1 MKQKSTL
8 KTLLMST
15 VKILSSDG
23 LTEIAEQQISET
35 RNLFFESPTA
45 PSLNSISTT
54 PSNVFVDDA
63 AEDAILWS
71 DGVETP
77 LTMSVSEA
85 SSQGTQT
92 AALSLP
98 ENVISKKLAEVAE
111 VNSVLNFDL
120 GRQTIRP
127 ESPSIILRNTEGLD
141 DKTTILPFIKVGA
154 MEVAI
159 NGTKLI
165 SGTKDNKK
173 ITAANYA
180 DGSSFSMNLADNLPN
195 SKLIDIVRAYYE
207 SRGAEVNIRKGGGM
221 VINPFANCL
230 TSFTR
235 SNSGTTAKLFLK
247 SLDNFQGE
255 SYFFSCV
262 ASSVAADYV
271 RLTMF
276 KADGTTDGAKRYIE
290 KEGLTGGGS
299 LVNCRIAFK
308 SAQHQYTEIAVS
320 FEDYSSSSAAS
331 SATFT
336 NVMLSRSDI
345 LTPYTSDL
353 AETKEQ
359 LTMLEAMDVAVSY
372 PFATA
377 VAGKPAFWKSWK
389 LGGYNAPA
397 KTVTAGYSSGLTAP
411 VLSVTKNSVGGVD
424 TSAINIGINGKATTG
439 HYLDEKGAPLS
450 GLFFSSRKD
459 LQTSAGFLAKWLFA
473 ACSRKLTITQPRGGS
488 FGEVMEEQGDNSTNY
503 YMFAPLAQPLNG
515 YNITLPAV
523 ATSRALTT
531 WQVRLSKF
539 EFDSSLFDMSFS
551 SYNFLGFFVLVV
563 NLKKVKP
570 ATDMANFAA
579 AHSGDAAKWFTYST
593 QGSFYQEP
601 QLSTAYKSYFASHT
615 IYSKTSNKYSATIL
629 GFTRTPHKFT
639 NTRTTGGGEMPESV
653 TLRKDAPCRFVE
665 TWEVGG
671 SSSTE
676 NAQKF
681 ISVKWNG
688 KDYRY
693 ATFSKS
699 SNRAVPFIVTFQ
711 SGTSVPS
718 SKDYGSMRMLMF
730 PDTVSEIRITYYAD
744 VAMRFTPKL
753 YYYQLNQN

>member
-1 MKQKSTL
+1 
-8 KTLLMST
+8 MST
-15 VKILSSDG
+15 VKILSADG

-54 PSNVFVDDA
+54 PTNVFVDDA
-63 AEDAILWS
+63 ADDAILWAE
-71 DGVETP
+71 GAETP

-111 VNSVLNFDL
+111 VDSVLNFTL
-120 GRQTIRP
+120 GSQTITP
-127 ESPSIILRNTEGLD
+127 ESPSVILRNTEGLD
-141 DKTTILPFIKVGA
+141 GKTTVLPFLKVGA

-195 SKLIDIVRAYYE
+195 SKLIDIIRAYYE

-230 TSFTR
+230 ASFTR
-235 SNSGTTAKLFLK
+235 SNSGTNVVLTLK
-247 SLDNFQGE
+247 SSDNFQGE

-271 RLTMF
+271 RLTF
-276 KADGTTDGAKRYIE
+276 YKSDGTSEVYKRYIE
-290 KEGLTGGGS
+290 KEGVTGGGS
-299 LVNCRIAFK
+299 LVNCRISFK
-308 SAQHQYTEIAVS
+308 SAQHQYTQIAVS
-320 FEDYSSSSAAS
+320 FEDYPSSSSAAA
-331 SATFT
+331 ATFKD
-336 NVMLSRSDI
+336 VMLSRSDV
-345 LTPYTSDL
+345 LTPYTTDP
-353 AETKEQ
+353 AETEEQ

-377 VAGKPAFWKSWK
+377 IAGKPAFWKSWK
-389 LGGYNAPA
+389 LGGYNTPA

-411 VLSVTKNSVGGVD
+411 VMSVAKNSVGGVD

-459 LQTSAGFLAKWLFA
+459 LQTSAGFLVKWLFA

-503 YMFAPLAQPLNG
+503 YMFAPPAQPLNG

-523 ATSRALTT
+523 ATSRVLTT
-531 WQVRLSKF
+531 WSKTLAAF
-539 EFDSSLFDMSFS
+539 KFDSSFFDISFS
-551 SYNFLGFFVLVV
+551 LYNFLGFNTLTI
-563 NLKKVKP
+563 NLKEVKP
-570 ATDMANFAA
+570 ANDIAAFASAGPNNA
-579 AHSGDAAKWFTYST
+579 ATWFTFKT
-593 QGSFYQEP
+593 TGSYA
-601 QLSTAYKSYFASHT
+601 QLPHISPTYLNYMKSHT
-615 IYSKTSNKYSATIL
+615 YTSGYFKLTIL
-629 GFTRTPHKFT
+629 GFTRLRYEYKST
-639 NTRTTGGGEMPESV
+639 NMTAAGVMGERVS
-653 TLRKDAPCRFVE
+653 LRNDAPCRFVE
-665 TWEVGG
+665 VWLQPPIIESNATRAYINVIYNG
-671 SSSTE
+671 S
-676 NAQKF
+676 
-681 ISVKWNG
+681 
-688 KDYRY
+688 DYRY
-693 ATFSKS
+693 VAYDKNIRRAIVYIITFDK
-699 SNRAVPFIVTFQ
+699 NV
-711 SGTSVPS
+711 SVPTA
-718 SKDYGSMRMLMF
+718 KKYGNLTIVSF
-730 PDTVSEIRITYYAD
+730 PDNVTAIEISYY
-744 VAMRFTPKL
+744 VQIAMPLIPYL

>member
-1 MKQKSTL
+1 
-8 KTLLMST
+8 MST
-15 VKILSSDG
+15 VKILSADG

-54 PSNVFVDDA
+54 PTNVFVDDA
-63 AEDAILWS
+63 ADDAILWA
-71 DGVETP
+71 DGMETP

-98 ENVISKKLAEVAE
+98 ENVVSKKLTEVVD
-111 VNSVLNFDL
+111 VNSVLKFNP
-120 GRQTIRP
+120 GSYTITP
-127 ESPSIILRNTEGLD
+127 ESPSIGLRNTEGLD
-141 DKTTILPFIKVGA
+141 GKTTVLPFLKVGA

-195 SKLIDIVRAYYE
+195 SKLIDIIRAYYE

-230 TSFTR
+230 SSFTR
-235 SNSGTTAKLFLK
+235 SNSDTIVVLTLK
-247 SLDNFQGE
+247 SSDNFQGE

-262 ASSVAADYV
+262 ASSVAANYV
-271 RLTMF
+271 RLTF
-276 KADGTTDGAKRYIE
+276 YKTDGTTEVYKRYIE

-299 LVNCRIAFK
+299 LINCRISFK
-308 SAQHQYTEIAVS
+308 YAQHQYTQIAVS
-320 FEDYSSSSAAS
+320 FEDYRSASVAAA
-331 SATFT
+331 ATFKDI
-336 NVMLSRSDI
+336 MLSRSDV
-345 LTPYTSDL
+345 LTPYTTDP
-353 AETKEQ
+353 AETEEQ
-359 LTMLEAMDVAVSY
+359 LTMLEEMGVAVSY

-377 VAGKPAFWKSWK
+377 IAGKPAFWKSWK
-389 LGGYNAPA
+389 LGGYNTPA

-411 VLSVTKNSVGGVD
+411 VLSVAKNSVGGVD
-424 TSAINIGINGKATTG
+424 ISAINIGINGKATTG

-488 FGEVMEEQGDNSTNY
+488 FGEVMEEQGDTSTNY
-503 YMFAPLAQPLNG
+503 CVFAPPAQPLNG
-515 YNITLPAV
+515 YNITIPAV

-531 WQVRLSKF
+531 WRVPLPEF

-551 SYNFLGFFVLVV
+551 SYNFLGFFMLVV

-570 ATDMANFAA
+570 ATDIANFAA
-579 AHSGDAAKWFTYST
+579 AHPTDAANWFTFYA
-593 QGSFYQEP
+593 QGSFFQEP
-601 QLSTAYKSYFASHT
+601 TLSTSYKSLFLSHT
-615 IYSKTSNKYSATIL
+615 VYPKTTNGFSATIL
-629 GFTRTPHKFT
+629 GLTRTPHKFT
-639 NTRTTGGGEMPESV
+639 NTTTTGKGEMPESV

-681 ISVKWNG
+681 LSVKWNG

-693 ATFSKS
+693 AAFRTSA
-699 SNRAVPFIVTFQ
+699 NRAVPFIVTFQ
-711 SGTSVPS
+711 SGTNVPS
-718 SKDYGSMRMLMF
+718 SKDFGSMRMLMF
-730 PDTVSEIRITYYAD
+730 PDTVSEIQITYYAD
-744 VAMRFTPKL
+744 VAMKFTPRL

>member
-1 MKQKSTL
+1 
-8 KTLLMST
+8 MST
-15 VKILSSDG
+15 AKILSSDG
-23 LTEIAEQQISET
+23 LTELAEQQISET

-54 PSNVFVDDA
+54 PTNVFVDDA

-77 LTMSVSEA
+77 LTMSVAEA

-98 ENVISKKLAEVAE
+98 ENVISKKLAEVAD
-111 VNSVLNFDL
+111 VNSVLNFSPTS
-120 GRQTIRP
+120 QTIRP

-141 DKTTILPFIKVGA
+141 GKTTVLPFIKVGA
-154 MEVAI
+154 IEVAI

-165 SGTKDNKK
+165 SGVNKENKK

-235 SNSGTTAKLFLK
+235 SNSDTIVVLTLK
-247 SLDNFQGE
+247 SSDNFTGE

-271 RLTMF
+271 RLTF
-276 KADGTTDGAKRYIE
+276 YKSDGTNEVFKRYIE
-290 KEGLTGGGS
+290 KEKLTGGGS
-299 LVNCRIAFK
+299 LVNCRISFK
-308 SAQHQYTEIAVS
+308 SAQHQYTQIAVS
-320 FEDYSSSSAAS
+320 FEGYSSSSAAAA
-331 SATFT
+331 ATFKD
-336 NVMLSRSDI
+336 VMLSRSDI
-345 LTPYTSDL
+345 LTPYTSDP
-353 AETKEQ
+353 AETEEQ

-377 VAGKPAFWKSWK
+377 IAGKPVFWKLWK
-389 LGGYNAPA
+389 LGSYNAPA
-397 KTVTAGYSSGLTAP
+397 KTVTAGYSSGLTDP

-424 TSAINIGINGKATTG
+424 SSAINVGTNGKATTG

-459 LQTSAGFLAKWLFA
+459 LQTSAGFLVKWLFA
-473 ACSRKLTITQPRGGS
+473 ACSRKLTVTSPRGGS
-488 FGEVMEEQGDNSTNY
+488 FGEVMEEQGNASTNC
-503 YMFAPLAQPLNG
+503 YMFAPPEQPLNG
-515 YNITLPAV
+515 YTVNIPSV
-523 ATSRALTT
+523 PTSHALVT
-531 WQVRLSKF
+531 WRVSLSKF
-539 EFDSSLFDMSFS
+539 EYDNTLFDMSFS
-551 SYNFLGFFVLVV
+551 SYMFLGFFVLVV
-563 NLKKVKP
+563 NLKKVRP

-579 AHSGDAAKWFTYST
+579 AHSGDAAKWFTFYT

-601 QLSTAYKSYFASHT
+601 TLSTSYKSLFLSHT
-615 IYSKTSNKYSATIL
+615 IYPKTSNKYSATIL

-639 NTRTTGGGEMPESV
+639 NTRTTEGGEMPESV

-676 NAQKF
+676 NAKKYL
-681 ISVKWNG
+681 SVKWNG

-693 ATFSKS
+693 ATFSTS
-699 SNRAVPFIVTFQ
+699 ANRAIPFIVTFQ
-711 SGTSVPS
+711 SGISVPS
-718 SKDYGSMRMLMF
+718 SKKYGSMSMLMF
-730 PDTVSEIRITYYAD
+730 PDTVSEIRITYYAA
-744 VAMRFTPKL
+744 VAMKFTPKL

>member
-1 MKQKSTL
+1 
-8 KTLLMST
+8 MST
-15 VKILSSDG
+15 VKILASDG

-54 PSNVFVDDA
+54 PTNVFVDDA
-63 AEDAILWS
+63 ADDAILWS

-98 ENVISKKLAEVAE
+98 ENVISKKLGEVAE
-111 VNSVLNFDL
+111 VNSVLKFYPTS
-120 GRQTIRP
+120 QTISP

-141 DKTTILPFIKVGA
+141 GKTTVLPFLKVGA

-235 SNSGTTAKLFLK
+235 SNSGTTVILTLK
-247 SLDNFQGE
+247 SSDNFQGE

-271 RLTMF
+271 RLTF
-276 KADGTTDGAKRYIE
+276 YKADGTSNAVKRYIDNE
-290 KEGLTGGGS
+290 YLYEDII
-299 LVNCRIAFK
+299 NFRISFK
-308 SAQHQYTEIAVS
+308 SAQHRYTQIAVS
-320 FEDYSSSSAAS
+320 FEDYSSSSAAA
-331 SATFT
+331 SATFKD
-336 NVMLSRSDI
+336 VMLSRSDV
-345 LTPYTSDL
+345 LTPYTSDP
-353 AETKEQ
+353 AETEEQ
-359 LTMLEAMDVAVSY
+359 LAMLEEMGVAVSY

-377 VAGKPAFWKSWK
+377 IAGKPVFWKSWK

-397 KTVTAGYSSGLTAP
+397 KTVTAGYSSGMTDP
-411 VLSVTKNSVGGVD
+411 VLSVAKNSVGGVD

-473 ACSRKLTITQPRGGS
+473 ACARKLTIAQPRGGS
-488 FGEVMEEQGDNSTNY
+488 FGEVMEEQGDTSTNY
-503 YMFAPLAQPLNG
+503 YMFAPPAQSLNG
-515 YNITLPAV
+515 YVINMPSTP
-523 ATSRALTT
+523 TSRALVS
-531 WQVRLSKF
+531 WQTVAPNFPYDSRLFVISYAR
-539 EFDSSLFDMSFS
+539 SF
-551 SYNFLGFFVLVV
+551 FLGCYFLAI
-563 NLKKVKP
+563 NLKEVKP
-570 ATDMANFAA
+570 ANDMAAFAA
-579 AHSGDAAKWFTYST
+579 VSPANTATWVNHFSGTDEPTFSTEYLGFLAK
-593 QGSFYQEP
+593 
-601 QLSTAYKSYFASHT
+601 
-615 IYSKTSNKYSATIL
+615 KTLTSGKWSVNIL
-629 GFTRTPHKFT
+629 GFSRMEHYFT
-639 NTRTTGGGEMPESV
+639 KINVTAAGMMPETV

-665 TWEVGG
+665 TWLLFNDFDDDVAVHQ
-671 SSSTE
+671 SS
-676 NAQKF
+676 QK
-681 ISVKWNG
+681 IDVLYKRRH
-688 KDYRY
+688 YRY
-693 ATFSKS
+693 DAYNKSANCGLVYIIAFKSGIATPQKAQYGDHLVVVAIPDDVTSIQIGYYTSK
-699 SNRAVPFIVTFQ
+699 
-711 SGTSVPS
+711 SGTSYFDPN
-718 SKDYGSMRMLMF
+718 F
-730 PDTVSEIRITYYAD
+730 
-744 VAMRFTPKL
+744 
-753 YYYQLNQN
+753 YYYQLNEN

>member
-1 MKQKSTL
+1 
-8 KTLLMST
+8 MST

-54 PSNVFVDDA
+54 PTNVFVDDA
-63 AEDAILWS
+63 ADDAILWA
-71 DGVETP
+71 DGAETP
-77 LTMSVSEA
+77 LTMSVAEA

-98 ENVISKKLAEVAE
+98 ENVVSKKLAEVVD
-111 VNSVLNFDL
+111 VNSVLEFHP
-120 GRQTIRP
+120 GSYTITP
-127 ESPSIILRNTEGLD
+127 ESPSIGLWNTEGLD
-141 DKTTILPFIKVGA
+141 GELTVLPFIKVGA
-154 MEVAI
+154 MDVAI

-165 SGTKDNKK
+165 SGVNKENKK

-207 SRGAEVNIRKGGGM
+207 SRGAEVNIRKGGEM
-221 VINPFANCL
+221 VVNPFANCL

-235 SNSGTTAKLFLK
+235 SNSGTNVVITLK
-247 SLDNFQGE
+247 SSDNFQGE

-271 RLTMF
+271 RLTF
-276 KADGTTDGAKRYIE
+276 YKADGTTEVFKRYLDNE
-290 KEGLTGGGS
+290 YSYGGFIS
-299 LVNCRIAFK
+299 FRISFK
-308 SAQHQYTEIAVS
+308 TAQHQYTQIAVS

-336 NVMLSRSDI
+336 NIMLSRSDV
-345 LTPYTSDL
+345 LTPYTSDP
-353 AETKEQ
+353 AETEEQ
-359 LTMLEAMDVAVSY
+359 LTMLESMDVAVSY

-377 VAGKPAFWKSWK
+377 IAGNPSFWKSWK

-411 VLSVTKNSVGGVD
+411 VLSVAKNSVGGVD
-424 TSAINIGINGKATTG
+424 SSAINIGINGKATTG

-503 YMFAPLAQPLNG
+503 YMFAPPAQPLNG

-531 WQVRLSKF
+531 WRTTLAAFK
-539 EFDSSLFDMSFS
+539 FDSSLFDISFS
-551 SYNFLGFFVLVV
+551 LYNFLGFNTLII
-563 NLKKVKP
+563 NLKEVKP
-570 ATDMANFAA
+570 ANNMAAFASADPNNA
-579 AHSGDAAKWFTYST
+579 ATWFTFKT
-593 QGSFYQEP
+593 TGSYA
-601 QLSTAYKSYFASHT
+601 QLPHVSPTYLNYMKSHT
-615 IYSKTSNKYSATIL
+615 YTSGYFKLTVL
-629 GFTRTPHKFT
+629 GFTRLRYEYKNT
-639 NTRTTGGGEMPESV
+639 NMTAAGVMGERVS
-653 TLRKDAPCRFVE
+653 LRNDAPCRFVE
-665 TWEVGG
+665 VWLQPPIIENNATKAYINVIYNG
-671 SSSTE
+671 S
-676 NAQKF
+676 
-681 ISVKWNG
+681 
-688 KDYRY
+688 DYRY
-693 ATFSKS
+693 IAFDKNIRRAIVYIITFDKNVSAPTAKKYG
-699 SNRAVPFIVTFQ
+699 NLTIV
-711 SGTSVPS
+711 S
-718 SKDYGSMRMLMF
+718 F
-730 PDTVSEIRITYYAD
+730 PDNVTAIEISYY
-744 VAMRFTPKL
+744 VQIAMPLIPYL

>member
-1 MKQKSTL
+1 
-8 KTLLMST
+8 MST
-15 VKILSSDG
+15 VKILSADG

-54 PSNVFVDDA
+54 PTNVFVDDA
-63 AEDAILWS
+63 ADDAILWA

-98 ENVISKKLAEVAE
+98 ENVISKKLADVAE
-111 VNSVLNFDL
+111 VNSVLNFTL
-120 GRQTIRP
+120 GSQTIRP

-141 DKTTILPFIKVGA
+141 GKTTVLPFIKVGA

-165 SGTKDNKK
+165 SGVNKENKK

-180 DGSSFSMNLADNLPN
+180 DGSSFSMNLADNLPK

-207 SRGAEVNIRKGGGM
+207 SRGAEVNVRKGGGM

-230 TSFTR
+230 TSLTR
-235 SNSGTTAKLFLK
+235 SNSDTNAIMTLK
-247 SLDNFQGE
+247 SSDNFQGE

-271 RLTMF
+271 RLTF
-276 KADGTTDGAKRYIE
+276 YKADGTSEVVKRYVE

-299 LVNCRIAFK
+299 LVNCRISFK
-308 SAQHQYTEIAVS
+308 SAQHQYTQIAVA
-320 FEDYSSSSAAS
+320 FEDYSSASVAA
-331 SATFT
+331 AVKFD
-336 NVMLSRSDI
+336 NVMLSRSDV
-345 LTPYTSDL
+345 LTSYTSDS
-353 AETKEQ
+353 AETEEQ

-377 VAGKPAFWKSWK
+377 IAGKTAFWKSWK

-397 KTVTAGYSSGLTAP
+397 KTVTAGYSSGLTDP

-424 TSAINIGINGKATTG
+424 TSAINVGINGKATTG

-473 ACSRKLTITQPRGGS
+473 ACSRKLTIAQPRGGS
-488 FGEVMEEQGDNSTNY
+488 FGEVMEAQGDNSTNY
-503 YMFAPLAQPLNG
+503 YMFTPPKQPLNG

-531 WQVRLSKF
+531 WRVSLDKF
-539 EFDSSLFDMSFS
+539 EFDDTLFDMSFS
-551 SYNFLGFFVLVV
+551 SYRFLGFFMLVV
-563 NLKKVKP
+563 NLKKVRP

-579 AHSGDAAKWFTYST
+579 AHSSDAANWFTFYT

-601 QLSTAYKSYFASHT
+601 TLSTAYKSLLLSHT
-615 IYSKTSNKYSATIL
+615 IFPKTSNGYSATIL
-629 GFTRTPHKFT
+629 GFARTAYRFT
-639 NTRTTGGGEMPESV
+639 KTTTTAGGEIPEAV

-671 SSSTE
+671 SSSSD
-676 NAQKF
+676 NAKKYL
-681 ISVKWNG
+681 SVKWNG
-688 KDYRY
+688 KYYRY
-693 ATFSKS
+693 ATFNTS

-711 SGTSVPS
+711 SGISVPS
-718 SKDYGSMRMLMF
+718 SKFYGVMRLLSF
-730 PDTVSEIRITYYAD
+730 PDIVSEIQISYYAS
-744 VAMRFTPKL
+744 VAMEFTPKL
-753 YYYQLNQN
+753 YYYQLNEN

>member
-1 MKQKSTL
+1 
-8 KTLLMST
+8 MST

-54 PSNVFVDDA
+54 PTNVFADDA

-77 LTMSVSEA
+77 LTMSVAEA

-98 ENVISKKLAEVAE
+98 ENVISKKLADVAE
-111 VNSVLNFDL
+111 VNSVLNF
-120 GRQTIRP
+120 RPTSQTIRP

-141 DKTTILPFIKVGA
+141 GKMTVLPFIKVGA

-159 NGTKLI
+159 NGNKLI
-165 SGTKDNKK
+165 YGVNKENKK

-195 SKLIDIVRAYYE
+195 SKLIDIIRAYYE

-235 SNSGTTAKLFLK
+235 SNSDATVVLTLK
-247 SLDNFQGE
+247 SSDNFQGE

-271 RLTMF
+271 RLTLF
-276 KADGTTDGAKRYIE
+276 KTDGTTEVIKRYIDNE
-290 KEGLTGGGS
+290 YMYEDII
-299 LVNCRIAFK
+299 NFRISFK
-308 SAQHQYTEIAVS
+308 SAQHQYTQIAVS
-320 FEDYSSSSAAS
+320 FEGYSSSSAAA
-331 SATFT
+331 SATFRD
-336 NVMLSRSDI
+336 VMLSRSDI
-345 LTPYTSDL
+345 LTPYTSDP
-353 AETKEQ
+353 AETEEQ
-359 LTMLEAMDVAVSY
+359 LTMLESMDVAVSY

-377 VAGKPAFWKSWK
+377 IAGKPALWKSWK
-389 LGGYNAPA
+389 LGSYNAPA
-397 KTVTAGYSSGLTAP
+397 KTVTAGYSSGLTDP
-411 VLSVTKNSVGGVD
+411 VMSVQKNSVGGVD

-473 ACSRKLTITQPRGGS
+473 ACSRKLTITAPRGGS
-488 FGEVMEEQGDNSTNY
+488 FGETMEEQGDTSTNY
-503 YMFAPLAQPLNG
+503 YMFAPPAQPLNG
-515 YNITLPAV
+515 YTVNIPSV
-523 ATSRALTT
+523 PTSRAFVSWRTGVPNFPYNT
-531 WQVRLSKF
+531 RLFVISYAN
-539 EFDSSLFDMSFS
+539 SS
-551 SYNFLGFFVLVV
+551 FLGCRFLTI
-563 NLKKVKP
+563 NLKEVKP
-570 ATDMANFAA
+570 ANDMATFAA
-579 AHSGDAAKWFTYST
+579 ANTANTATWVKDFSGTDEPTFSTEYLGFLAK
-593 QGSFYQEP
+593 
-601 QLSTAYKSYFASHT
+601 
-615 IYSKTSNKYSATIL
+615 KTLTSGKWSVNIL
-629 GFTRTPHKFT
+629 GFSRMEHYFSKINVTAA
-639 NTRTTGGGEMPESV
+639 GMMPETV

-665 TWEVGG
+665 TWLLFNDFDDNVAAHQ
-671 SSSTE
+671 S
-676 NAQKF
+676 AQK
-681 ISVKWNG
+681 IDVLYNRRH
-688 KDYRY
+688 YRY
-693 ATFSKS
+693 DAYNKS
-699 SNRAVPFIVTFQ
+699 ADCGLVYIIAFKSGITTPQKTQYGNRLVVVGIPDNVSAIQIGYYTSE
-711 SGTSVPS
+711 SGTTYFS
-718 SKDYGSMRMLMF
+718 
-730 PDTVSEIRITYYAD
+730 PD
-744 VAMRFTPKL
+744 L

>member
-1 MKQKSTL
+1 
-8 KTLLMST
+8 MST

-23 LTEIAEQQISET
+23 LTEIADQQISET

-54 PSNVFVDDA
+54 PTNVFVDDA
-63 AEDAILWS
+63 ADDAILWS
-71 DGVETP
+71 DGAETP
-77 LTMSVSEA
+77 LTMSVAEA

-98 ENVISKKLAEVAE
+98 ENVVSKKLAEVAE
-111 VNSVLNFDL
+111 VNSVLNFSPTS
-120 GRQTIRP
+120 QTINP

-141 DKTTILPFIKVGA
+141 GKTTALPFLKVGT

-165 SGTKDNKK
+165 SGVNKENKK

-195 SKLIDIVRAYYE
+195 SKLIDIIRAYYE
-207 SRGAEVNIRKGGGM
+207 SRGAEINIRKGGGM
-221 VINPFANCL
+221 TINPFANCL
-230 TSFTR
+230 SSFTR

-247 SLDNFQGE
+247 SSDNFQCE

-299 LVNCRIAFK
+299 LINCRISFK
-308 SAQHQYTEIAVS
+308 SGQHHYTHIAVS
-320 FEDYSSSSAAS
+320 FEDYPSASAAAA
-331 SATFT
+331 ATFSD
-336 NVMLSRSDI
+336 VMLSRSDI
-345 LTPYTSDL
+345 LTPYTSDS
-353 AETKEQ
+353 AETEEQ
-359 LTMLEAMDVAVSY
+359 LTMLESMDVAVSY

-377 VAGKPAFWKSWK
+377 IAGKPAFWESWK

-397 KTVTAGYSSGLTAP
+397 KTVTAGYSSGLTSPA
-411 VLSVTKNSVGGVD
+411 LSVTKNSVGGVD
-424 TSAINIGINGKATTG
+424 TSAINVGVNGKATTG

-503 YMFAPLAQPLNG
+503 YMFAPPAQPLNG

-531 WQVRLSKF
+531 WRKSLSKF
-539 EFDSSLFDMSFS
+539 EFDNTLFDISFS
-551 SYNFLGFFVLVV
+551 SSKFLGFFMLVV

-570 ATDMANFAA
+570 ATDIADFAA
-579 AHSGDAAKWFTYST
+579 AHSADAAKWFTFYT
-593 QGSFYQEP
+593 QGSFSQEP
-601 QLSTAYKSYFASHT
+601 TLSSTYKSYFASHT
-615 IYSKTSNKYSATIL
+615 IYPKISNGFSATIL
-629 GFTRTPHKFT
+629 GFARTPHKFT
-639 NTRTTGGGEMPESV
+639 NVVTTGKGEMPESV

-676 NAQKF
+676 NAQKY

-688 KDYRY
+688 KYYRH
-693 ATFSKS
+693 ATFSTS
-699 SNRAVPFIVTFQ
+699 SNRAIPFIVTFQ

-730 PDTVSEIRITYYAD
+730 PDTVSELQITYYAA
-744 VAMRFTPKL
+744 VAMKFTPKL

>member
-1 MKQKSTL
+1 
-8 KTLLMST
+8 MST

-23 LTEIAEQQISET
+23 MTELAEQQISET

-45 PSLNSISTT
+45 PSLNSISTI
-54 PSNVFVDDA
+54 PSNVFADDA
-63 AEDAILWS
+63 VSDAILWS
-71 DGVETP
+71 DGAETP
-77 LTMSVSEA
+77 LTMSVAEA

-111 VNSVLNFDL
+111 VNSVLNFTL
-120 GRQTIRP
+120 GSQTITP
-127 ESPSIILRNTEGLD
+127 ESPSIGLRNTEGID
-141 DKTTILPFIKVGA
+141 GKTTVLPFLKVGA

-165 SGTKDNKK
+165 SGVNKENKK

-230 TSFTR
+230 TSVTR
-235 SNSGTTAKLFLK
+235 SNSGTNVVITLK
-247 SLDNFQGE
+247 SSDNFVGE

-271 RLTMF
+271 RLTF
-276 KADGTTDGAKRYIE
+276 YKADGTSEVVKRYIE
-290 KEGLTGGGS
+290 KTAQTGGGS
-299 LVNCRIAFK
+299 LINCRISFK
-308 SAQHQYTEIAVS
+308 SAQHQYTQIAVS
-320 FEDYSSSSAAS
+320 FEDYSSATAAA

-336 NVMLSRSDI
+336 NVMLSRSDV
-345 LTPYTSDL
+345 LTPYTADP
-353 AETKEQ
+353 AETEEQ
-359 LTMLEAMDVAVSY
+359 LTMLESMDVAVSY

-377 VAGKPAFWKSWK
+377 IAGKPALWKSWK

-397 KTVTAGYSSGLTAP
+397 KTVTAGYSSGLTEP
-411 VLSVTKNSVGGVD
+411 VLSVAKNSVGGVD

-488 FGEVMEEQGDNSTNY
+488 FGEAMEEQGDNSTNY
-503 YMFAPLAQPLNG
+503 YMFAPPAQPLNG

-531 WQVRLSKF
+531 WRMPLSAFKF
-539 EFDSSLFDMSFS
+539 SSSLFDMSFS
-551 SYNFLGFFVLVV
+551 SYNFIGFNSLII
-563 NLKKVKP
+563 NLKEVKP
-570 ATDMANFAA
+570 ANDMAAFAA
-579 AHSGDAAKWFTYST
+579 ARPDNAATWFTYNT
-593 QGSFYQEP
+593 TGNYA
-601 QLSTAYKSYFASHT
+601 QLPHISPTYLNYMKSHT
-615 IYSKTSNKYSATIL
+615 YTSGYFKLTIL
-629 GFTRTPHKFT
+629 GFTRLRHEYKNT
-639 NTRTTGGGEMPESV
+639 NMTAAGVMNERVE
-653 TLRKDAPCRFVE
+653 LRKDAPCRFVE
-665 TWEVGG
+665 VWLKPPLIED
-671 SSSTE
+671 
-676 NAQKF
+676 NATKAY
-681 ISVKWNG
+681 INVRYNG
-688 KDYRY
+688 RDYRY
-693 ATFSKS
+693 VAYDK
-699 SNRAVPFIVTFQ
+699 NIRRAIVYIISFDNNV
-711 SGTSVPS
+711 SVPT
-718 SKDYGSMRMLMF
+718 SKKYGNLTIVSF
-730 PDTVSEIRITYYAD
+730 PDNVTAIEISYYTQI
-744 VAMRFTPKL
+744 AMPLIPYL

>member
-1 MKQKSTL
+1 
-8 KTLLMST
+8 MST

-23 LTEIAEQQISET
+23 LTKIAEQQISET

-54 PSNVFVDDA
+54 ATNVFVDDA
-63 AEDAILWS
+63 ADDAILWA
-71 DGVETP
+71 DGTETP

-98 ENVISKKLAEVAE
+98 ENVVSKKIADVAD
-111 VNSVLNFDL
+111 VNSVLKFNP
-120 GRQTIRP
+120 GSYTITP
-127 ESPSIILRNTEGLD
+127 ESPSIGLHNTEGLD
-141 DKTTILPFIKVGA
+141 GKTTVLPFIKVGA

-165 SGTKDNKK
+165 SGVNKENKK

-180 DGSSFSMNLADNLPN
+180 DGSSFSMNLADNLPV

-230 TSFTR
+230 TSVTR
-235 SNSGTTAKLFLK
+235 SNSDTIAILTLK
-247 SLDNFQGE
+247 SSDNFSGE

-262 ASSVAADYV
+262 ASSVASEYV
-271 RLTMF
+271 RLTLY
-276 KADGTTDGAKRYIE
+276 KADGTNEQIKRYIE
-290 KEGLTGGGS
+290 KTALTRRS
-299 LVNCRIAFK
+299 RLVNCRISFK
-308 SAQHQYTEIAVS
+308 SARHQYTQIEVS
-320 FEDYSSSSAAS
+320 FEGYSSSSSAAA
-331 SATFT
+331 ATFT
-336 NVMLSRSDI
+336 NVMLSRSDV
-345 LTPYTSDL
+345 LTPYTSDP
-353 AETKEQ
+353 AETEEQ
-359 LTMLEAMDVAVSY
+359 LTMLESMDVSVSY

-377 VAGKPAFWKSWK
+377 VAGKPVFWKSWK
-389 LGGYNAPA
+389 LGSYNAPA
-397 KTVTAGYSSGLTAP
+397 KTVTAGYSSGLTDP

-450 GLFFSSRKD
+450 GLFFSSRND

-473 ACSRKLTITQPRGGS
+473 ACARKLTIAKPRGGS
-488 FGEVMEEQGDNSTNY
+488 FGEVMEQQGDTSTNY
-503 YMFAPLAQPLNG
+503 YMFAPPEQPLNG
-515 YNITLPAV
+515 YNIKLPAV

-531 WQVRLSKF
+531 WRVSLSNF
-539 EFDSSLFDMSFS
+539 EFDDTLFDISFS
-551 SYNFLGFFVLVV
+551 SYRYLGFFILVV

-579 AHSGDAAKWFTYST
+579 AHLDEAKTWFTFYA

-601 QLSTAYKSYFASHT
+601 TLSSAYKSYLASHT
-615 IYSKTSNKYSATIL
+615 IKISNGYSATIL
-629 GFTRTPHKFT
+629 GFTRTPHVFT
-639 NTRTTGGGEMPESV
+639 NVATTGSGEMPESV
-653 TLRKDAPCRFVE
+653 TLRKDAPCRFIE

-671 SSSTE
+671 SSTTE
-676 NAQKF
+676 NAQKRL
-681 ISVKWNG
+681 SVRWNG

-693 ATFSKS
+693 SAFNDKTK
-699 SNRAVPFIVTFQ
+699 RTVPFIVTFE
-711 SGTSVPS
+711 SGISVPY
-718 SKDYGSMRMLMF
+718 SKTYGVLQVISF
-730 PDTVSEIRITYYAD
+730 PDTVTEIRITYYAA
-744 VAMRFTPKL
+744 VAMKFTPKL